1 MGSTDSFLP
10 GSWKAA
16 AAEGDSEG
24 DSEAA
29 AAEPEAC
36 AAEGVPAE
44 GVPAEPVETGGAGA
58 GVVVTVSAAAEVV
71 PDGAGT
77 DETP

>member
-10 GSWKAA
+10 GSSKAA
-16 AAEGDSEG
+16 AVEG

-36 AAEGVPAE
+36 PAEGVPAE
-44 GVPAEPVETGGAGA
+44 GALAEPVETGGAGA